1 MLSDTARDA
10 LYDIRDHA
18 VYAKEFV
25 AGMAFD
31 AFQRDRKTFFAATR
45 ALEIVSEAA
54 RRLPEELRARH
65 PDLPWRAIMGSGNI
79 YRHNY
84 DNVAH
89 HAVWHT
95 IHAELPALAAVI
107 AEEIAKLS

>member
-1 MLSDTARDA
+1 MPSTPRNSSLAWTSTPSSETA
-10 LYDIRDHA
+10 
-18 VYAKEFV
+18 KP
-25 AGMAFD
+25 
-31 AFQRDRKTFFAATR
+31 AATR